1 MPTTRPTCESAD
13 YGTWIRTRPLV
24 VFAILT
30 TLCLGF
36 SLFAMVTPW
45 ALVLLLPACAFGYIT
60 LILALTRR
68 RFSDSGGQYQRRIHE
83 LIRSR
88 ASGERVLDIGCGN
101 GHLAISLAKEDAGRR
116 VTGLDYWG
124 TAWEYSQR
132 VCERN
137 AELEG
142 VADRVTFIQGSAA
155 ALPFPDGAFDCVVS
169 CLTFHEVRDLEDK
182 TEAVTEALRVLGP
195 GGSFVLLD
203 LFSDPGAYPRQELL
217 GQRTEAAGAVG
228 ISDRPLGSLIPLPF
242 PLNGKRVLKHARLVS
257 GRKQGG

>member
-1 MPTTRPTCESAD
+1 MPTMSPTGETPD

-30 TLCLGF
+30 ALCVGL
-36 SLFAMVTPW
+36 SLFAPVTPW
-45 ALVLLLPACAFGYIT
+45 ALVLLLPAGAFGYIT
-60 LILALTRR
+60 LILAMTRH

-83 LIRSR
+83 LIRSH
-88 ASGERVLDIGCGN
+88 ASGDRVLDIGCGN
-101 GHLAISLAKEDAGRR
+101 GHLAISLAKENPQRR

-124 TAWEYSQR
+124 SAWEYSQR

-142 VADRVTFIQGSAA
+142 VADRVTFTQGSAA
-155 ALPFPDGAFDCVVS
+155 ALPFPEGEFDCVVS
-169 CLTFHEVRDLEDK
+169 CLTFHEVRELQDK
-182 TEAVTEALRVLGP
+182 TAAVSEALRVVRS
-195 GGSFVLLD
+195 GGCFAFLD

-217 GQRTEAAGAVG
+217 RQRLEEGGAVAV
-228 ISDRPLGSLIPLPF
+228 SDVPLASLMSLPF

-257 GRKQGG
+257 GRKRDG